1 MFVRIIRY
9 LMDIEFSDKRTEKSD
24 NIILI
29 DEISG
34 QEIPETR
41 FSIEANSH
49 VIVMRVPQKNEPIEL
64 VYNPKLTGENTLG
77 Q

>member
-41 FSIEANSH
+41 
-49 VIVMRVPQKNEPIEL
+49 
-64 VYNPKLTGENTLG
+64 
-77 Q
+77 